1 MCKELY
7 GSPEGICCI
16 TFWRPIPSN
25 LPRLPTTEED
35 AGINQQIRDI
45 QTKEQETNI
54 EQAEHDTEIA
64 EIFL

>member
-1 MCKELY
+1 MCKELD

-16 TFWRPIPSN
+16 TFWRPNSQ
-25 LPRLPTTEED
+25 PRLPTTEED

-45 QTKEQETNI
+45 QTKEQKTNI
-54 EQAEHDTEIA
+54 EQAEHDTELA